1 MQETGTRQLKPLWAN
16 LLVVKLK
23 VSIGIARKC
32 FQHHQETQPP
42 NGLSQIHE
50 SLNPN
55 LYGVF

>member
-16 LLVVKLK
+16 PLVVKLE

-42 NGLSQIHE
+42 NGLS
-50 SLNPN
+50 
-55 LYGVF
+55 